1 MNGFYM
7 LLAVGSFGGLM
18 DSGPAGE
25 GTSPLTGSVLAPK
38 VSRPQNVAPRRVPLW
53 LAFAFRGI

>member
-7 LLAVGSFGGLM
+7 VLVVGSFQDLM

-25 GTSPLTGSVLAPK
+25 GTSLMTGSVLAPK
-38 VSRPQNVAPRRVPLW
+38 VSGP
-53 LAFAFRGI
+53 